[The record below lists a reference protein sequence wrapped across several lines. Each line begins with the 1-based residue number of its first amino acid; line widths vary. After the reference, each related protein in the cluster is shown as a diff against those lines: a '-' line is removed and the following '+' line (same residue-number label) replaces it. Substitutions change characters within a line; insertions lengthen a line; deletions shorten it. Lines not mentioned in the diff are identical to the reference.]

1 MPELLSMRLLGPPEL
16 SLGGRPLSL
25 RRRKALGLLAYLA
38 LTEQPAAR
46 ATLGLLFAG
55 ESSEPLAL
63 QGLRVQL
70 AELREQLAGHLILSR
85 QTLAFNGDSP
95 HWIDVHAFE
104 RGLAEASAD
113 DLPALAAAVDLYRGD
128 LLAGLAIQNAPG
140 FDAWLAAERQRLRQL
155 ALGALHRLLDAYAE
169 ARDLSAGLAVAERI
183 LAMEPSD
190 EGCARI
196 AMDLL
201 ADCGE
206 REQAL
211 QLYERCR
218 AALCE
223 RSQGAPQ
230 PETTAAYLRIRDG
243 ALAAG
248 GSPWGQVPA
257 AAALSPELAILVERL
272 TAPECRLVTLLSAT
286 PEAATALALRV
297 VNSFLTPWQA
307 PRPHPFPDGVYM
319 TAPGERPQDERGS
332 PHTLAQLI
340 WQSLSAA
347 ARSADS
353 GNDPLLEVLGA
364 SAMLLVIDGLAPT
377 DEDVALVAAILR
389 RAPRVK
395 LLVVARE
402 RLLLQEEWVL
412 DVGSLA

>member
-1 MPELLSMRLLGPPEL
+1 MSELLSMRLLGPPEL
-16 SLGGRPLSL
+16 SLGGRPLSV

-46 ATLGLLFAG
+46 ATVGLLFAG

-63 QGLRVQL
+63 QSLRVQL
-70 AELREQLAGHLILSR
+70 AELREHLARHLILSR
-85 QTLAFNGDSP
+85 QMLAFNYDSP
-95 HWIDVHAFE
+95 HWIDVHEFE
-104 RGLAEASAD
+104 RGLVEASTD
-113 DLPALAAAVDLYRGD
+113 DLSALAAATDLYRGD
-128 LLAGLAIQNAPG
+128 LLAGLAIQNASG

-155 ALGALHRLLDAYAE
+155 ALGALHTLLDAYAE
-169 ARDLSAGLAVAERI
+169 ARDLSAGLPVAERI
-183 LAMEPSD
+183 LAMQPTD

-201 ADCGE
+201 AAHGE

-230 PETTAAYLRIRDG
+230 PETTAVYVHIRDS
-243 ALAAG
+243 APATG
-248 GSPWGQVPA
+248 GSPRRLVSP

-272 TAPECRLVTLLSAT
+272 IAPECRLVTLLSAT
-286 PEAATALALRV
+286 PDAATALALRV
-297 VNSFLTPWQA
+297 VNFFLTPWQA

-319 TAPGERPQDERGS
+319 TSPGERPQDERGS
-332 PHTLAQLI
+332 PHALVQLV

-347 ARSADS
+347 ASSADS
-353 GNDPLLEVLGA
+353 GSDPLLELLGA
-364 SAMLLVIDGLAPT
+364 STMLLVIDGLAPT

-395 LLVVARE
+395 LLIVARE

-412 DVGSLA
+412 DVGSLV